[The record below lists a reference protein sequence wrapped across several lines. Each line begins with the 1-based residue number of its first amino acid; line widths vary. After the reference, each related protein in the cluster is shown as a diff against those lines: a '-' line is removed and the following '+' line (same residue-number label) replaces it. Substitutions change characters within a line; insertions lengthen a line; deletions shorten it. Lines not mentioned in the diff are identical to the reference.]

1 MSVLKPKHSLVGK
14 SLVPVILK
22 FKAQVERIEECDL
35 NRLKKKGHAL
45 TRYNLDELRAEFEG
59 LTGESSRDILLLTGR
74 EEDFDSLVILMHF
87 AIEQANMVGAPKGQ
101 VLVQTS
107 SAEVNQG
114 AASSVQNSGA
124 VASSCSAATASTTCS
139 SSVSTASVSQA
150 SGDKNMETRLRD
162 IERKME
168 SMKEKSGEDQEEEC
182 LRQVRI
188 LAGRPNLTQAHVLL
202 AALETLV
209 DVAFRNSH
217 KDADFYS
224 KSFTHCKKYENSKDL
239 CGLTMKLFGSAED
252 RKIANVVADWLKG
265 KKYEGSGVVEDK
277 ENVGQNSNKSLGDLT
292 GMQAN
297 PYPCVPLLGQPHF
310 PFSPY
315 PVPYSGYPAQSFGF
329 PRPSVRGMGIR
340 PRRGRCLFCKD
351 LGHFVA
357 DCPKMKK

>member
-1 MSVLKPKHSLVGK
+1 MDLYK
-14 SLVPVILK
+14 
-22 FKAQVERIEECDL
+22 ERCVYFAL
-35 NRLKKKGHAL
+35 GYLKKKIAII
-45 TRYNLDELRAEFEG
+45 NNC
-59 LTGESSRDILLLTGR
+59 LLYL
-74 EEDFDSLVILMHF
+74 
-87 AIEQANMVGAPKGQ
+87 
-101 VLVQTS
+101 
-107 SAEVNQG
+107 
-114 AASSVQNSGA
+114 
-124 VASSCSAATASTTCS
+124 
-139 SSVSTASVSQA
+139 
-150 SGDKNMETRLRD
+150 GDKNMETRLRD

-168 SMKEKSGEDQEEEC
+168 SMKEKSGEDQVEEC

-297 PYPCVPLLGQPHF
+297 PYPYVPLLGQPHF